1 MYWVGIGLLEFY
13 LQFHHIN
20 IFICIPG
27 EPGMLVGL
35 ISSSNAIR
43 DFHGYIDKEASSRK
57 ILHNVFK
64 RGDRAFVTGEYKIT
78 ILSKMVS
85 H

>member
-1 MYWVGIGLLEFY
+1 VIIDLLVFY
-13 LQFHHIN
+13 ISKFHHIKVVT
-20 IFICIPG
+20 IYIPG

-43 DFHGYIDKEASSRK
+43 DFHGYVDKEASSKK

-64 RGDRAFVTGEYKIT
+64 RGDRAFLSGEYQMT
-78 ILSKMVS
+78 TVSKLAL

>member
-1 MYWVGIGLLEFY
+1 
-13 LQFHHIN
+13 
-20 IFICIPG
+20 
-27 EPGMLVGL
+27 MLVGL

-43 DFHGYIDKEASSRK
+43 DFHGYVDKEASSRK

-64 RGDRAFVTGEYKIT
+64 RGDRAFLTGEYKMST
-78 ILSKMVS
+78 VSKIVS